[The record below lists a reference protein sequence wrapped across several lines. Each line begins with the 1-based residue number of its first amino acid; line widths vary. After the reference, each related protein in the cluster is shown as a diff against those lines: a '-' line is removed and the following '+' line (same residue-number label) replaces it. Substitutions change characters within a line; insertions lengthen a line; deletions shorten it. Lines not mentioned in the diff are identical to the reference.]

1 MEIYFIFIFQIYH
14 DNSSVCFLQG
24 LFLMLLQFVSIET
37 LNASVN
43 FLKINIFSFLADRS
57 FVISPVPEATDEVLE
72 YANSGN
78 RKIPLRVVQH
88 RFCKL
93 VKYDA
98 FEGLRGENA
107 EGVIAHKQIYDAN
120 QPGPSRALTP
130 AERWERCRAR
140 GNDFDEKFSAY
151 KSDFKKVRRR
161 VLNQTPSFLAIEV
174 SGTTLLM
181 NVSYLLMLLYVKLS
195 LAYTLFLFFYFK

>member
-1 MEIYFIFIFQIYH
+1 
-14 DNSSVCFLQG
+14 
-24 LFLMLLQFVSIET
+24 MLLQFVSIET

-151 KSDFKKVRRR
+151 KSDFKKVMQSLEPNSEFFSNRSVRDNA
-161 VLNQTPSFLAIEV
+161 VNECELFIDVIICKIIS
-174 SGTTLLM
+174 S
-181 NVSYLLMLLYVKLS
+181 LYFIFI
-195 LAYTLFLFFYFK
+195 FLF